1 VVKGSFNAVISAV
14 AQYGKVDTLANPT
27 ITVMNGQSAML
38 TAGQIRPYWN
48 RTVTESPATE
58 LGGSVTREYT
68 YEKYSVLDGVMIGV
82 TAFIHDDGTVMLNVL
97 PITTKIDSTD
107 ATIVNPDTGTI
118 QASAPIVDI
127 KESGTI
133 VQVEDGA
140 MLVIGGLITNDKTVT
155 NTRIPVLGDIP
166 LLGYLFS
173 SEKVE
178 YSKRELVIFIKPTV
192 IFGTSEVVVK

>member
-1 VVKGSFNAVISAV
+1 VVRGSFSAVVSAV
-14 AQYGKVDTLANPT
+14 AQYGKVDTLANPK
-27 ITVMNGQSAML
+27 ITVMNGQSAMI

-48 RTVTESPATE
+48 RTVSESPSTE
-58 LGGSVTREYT
+58 LGGAVTKEYT
-68 YEKYSVLDGVMIGV
+68 FEKYSVLDGVMIGV

-97 PITTKIDSTD
+97 PIITQIGSTD
-107 ATIVNPDTGTI
+107 ATITNPDTGMV

-140 MLVIGGLITNDKTVT
+140 MLVIGGLITNNRSVT
-155 NTRIPVLGDIP
+155 NTRIPILGDIP

-178 YSKRELVIFIKPTV
+178 YRKRELVIFIKPTV
-192 IFGTSEVVVK
+192 IFGTSEVVTK